1 MKKLTK
7 AKIERIKKG
16 NAEFEKLTPK
26 QKFLAI
32 IKDAK
37 TQLALGLFKERKGQY
52 VDLDEKFD
60 TNMTSE
66 EMQLLMLSD
75 HQPTCK
81 VCARGAMMVSRCRLG
96 NSVDS
101 ETVFDMES
109 NTRIPGIPLN
119 VQRVIESIFES
130 RYYMNSGDLANALND
145 SKHRALYH
153 ESIHG
158 QHSKLNAIFDN
169 IIENDGDYV
178 TVNKNYPG
186 VNLTKGI
193 WKKYDSDQ
201 KYAKKRKELKAKKK

>member
-37 TQLALGLFKERKGQY
+37 EQLALGRFKEKKGQY

-81 VCARGAMMVSRCRLG
+81 VCARGAMMISRCRLG

-109 NTRIPGIPLN
+109 DTTIPGIPLN

-130 RYYMNSGDLANALND
+130 KYYMNSGDLANALND
-145 SKHRALYH
+145 SKHHALRY
-153 ESIHG
+153 ECIRG
-158 QHSKLNAIFDN
+158 KHSRLNAIFDN
-169 IIENDGDYV
+169 IIKNDGDYV

-186 VNLTKGI
+186 VNLTEGI
-193 WKKYDSDQ
+193 WKKYESD
-201 KYAKKRKELKAKKK
+201 